1 MGIFFIILESHKT
14 LNMKTFIKALPVFL
28 IFFSIGRFIKYDFTF
43 DSIVIATA
51 TIGILGTIFLFFNER
66 KDSKTE

>member
-1 MGIFFIILESHKT
+1 
-14 LNMKTFIKALPVFL
+14 MKTFIKALPVFL
-28 IFFSIGRFIKYDFTF
+28 IFFSIGRFIKYDFAF

-51 TIGILGTIFLFFNER
+51 TIGVLGTVFLFFSER

>member
-1 MGIFFIILESHKT
+1 
-14 LNMKTFIKALPVFL
+14 MKTFIRILPIIFL
-28 IFFSIGRFIKYDFTF
+28 GFSIGRFIKYDFTF

-51 TIGILGTIFLFFNER
+51 AIGILGTVFLLFNER

>member
-1 MGIFFIILESHKT
+1 
-14 LNMKTFIKALPVFL
+14 MKTFIKALPVFL